1 MAITLAGSGN
11 DRVDFGDIA
20 AIAGATAI
28 TVAVTLKPSAINAA
42 TNNRVIHQW
51 ASSTFGA
58 FLIQVVD
65 TDELG
70 FTVRNGSSL
79 YGPKTTALN
88 LTAGNTYRIV
98 ARIGGLGGTK
108 TQSIWV
114 NGSAATTTAWFSG
127 SPTSIQNSTSS
138 VQIGHETAETSDG
151 VDGDYSEAAIW
162 LESVPDWVAEAYGQ
176 GYTALVY
183 QKNQILYA
191 PLENTSRTND
201 IVGGL
206 TGTLTGGAT
215 ADHPRIIYPAW
226 PEIILSAAAAADS
239 SGAGSSSGS
248 STVAGA
254 GASINAQAG
263 VSAGSAS
270 VSGVGA
276 STNAQAGSS
285 SGTATV
291 SGVGASIHEAAGASA
306 GTATVS
312 GVGDS
317 TSAGSAAGSSA
328 GTATVS
334 GVGAS
339 VHTAV
344 GTAAGISSA
353 SGVSFVDEAQIEVV
367 LSLRGGSGGGGSG
380 PEYRGDS
387 IAYRYG
393 VSTPGIA
400 VRREPLEETDDT
412 EESPEPEKS
421 VVPEAQPSLTLEDVR
436 RAYRKLA
443 ALEVSE
449 PIRATRDEIEREIAE
464 AQADQAALR
473 ALMIRIDAVLTE
485 IRQEEDEIA
494 MLLMMAATT

>member
-127 SPTSIQNSTSS
+127 SPASIQNSTSS

-183 QKNQILYA
+183 QKNQLLYA

-263 VSAGSAS
+263 ASAGSAS
-270 VSGVGA
+270 
-276 STNAQAGSS
+276 
-285 SGTATV
+285 V

-328 GTATVS
+328 GTATVA

-344 GTAAGISSA
+344 GTAAGSSTAGGVSSA
-353 SGVSFVDEAQIEVV
+353 IE
-367 LSLRGGSGGGGSG
+367 RMTSGGLSRSRNRNRKRYLINGRVYRLTQS
-380 PEYRGDS
+380 ELVELLAQRRGD
-387 IAYRYG
+387 
-393 VSTPGIA
+393 VKP
-400 VRREPLEETDDT
+400 ETIKVERSQKPRLNRNRMT
-412 EESPEPEKS
+412 
-421 VVPEAQPSLTLEDVR
+421 AQPTGSVDRRR
-436 RAYRKLA
+436 RASIEITLNPMETQFKPLTKADYM
-443 ALEVSE
+443 AL
-449 PIRATRDEIEREIAE
+449 AE
-464 AQADQAALR
+464 AVEML
-473 ALMIRIDAVLTE
+473 IDE
-485 IRQEEDEIA
+485 QD
-494 MLLMMAATT
+494 MMDLLAYL

>member
-138 VQIGHETAETSDG
+138 VQIGHETAETADG

-183 QKNQILYA
+183 QKNQLLYA

-226 PEIILSAAAAADS
+226 PEIILSAAAAA
-239 SGAGSSSGS
+239 SGASGS
-248 STVAGA
+248 
-254 GASINAQAG
+254 ASITESADS
-263 VSAGSAS
+263 VAGSANI
-270 VSGVGA
+270 VV
-276 STNAQAGSS
+276 
-285 SGTATV
+285 
-291 SGVGASIHEAAGASA
+291 I
-306 GTATVS
+306 
-312 GVGDS
+312 
-317 TSAGSAAGSSA
+317 GSAAITEAADTVTATGVSSSA
-328 GTATVS
+328 S
-334 GVGAS
+334 
-339 VHTAV
+339 V
-344 GTAAGISSA
+344 GTAAITEAADSA
-353 SGVSFVDEAQIEVV
+353 VGAGNIVV
-367 LSLRGGSGGGGSG
+367 IGTAAITESADNVFASDG
-380 PEYRGDS
+380 S
-387 IAYRYG
+387 IADAIMKIRMRARR
-393 VSTPGIA
+393 TPMQ
-400 VRREPLEETDDT
+400 TNN
-412 EESPEPEKS
+412 
-421 VVPEAQPSLTLEDVR
+421 
-436 RAYRKLA
+436 
-443 ALEVSE
+443 
-449 PIRATRDEIEREIAE
+449 
-464 AQADQAALR
+464 
-473 ALMIRIDAVLTE
+473 
-485 IRQEEDEIA
+485 
-494 MLLMMAATT
+494 

>member
-65 TDELG
+65 TDEIG
-70 FTVRNGSSL
+70 FTVRNGSLL

-127 SPTSIQNSTSS
+127 SPASIQNSTSS
-138 VQIGHETAETSDG
+138 VQVGHETAETADG

-191 PLENTSRTND
+191 PLENTSRIND

-226 PEIILSAAAAADS
+226 PEIILSAA
-239 SGAGSSSGS
+239 G
-248 STVAGA
+248 
-254 GASINAQAG
+254 GASPTA
-263 VSAGSAS
+263 VSDTIDVRWNILSLISDSLDTRWNISAS
-270 VSGVGA
+270 VSDAATLQWDLRAPVSDGITAQWHVRSAISDSIDLRWNLRQAIADTLEAQWDILQTGLSAVGDTLDTRWHIRQLA
-276 STNAQAGSS
+276 NDTVEPRWDIRN
-285 SGTATV
+285 TV
-291 SGVGASIHEAAGASA
+291 SDASDLRWHIANAVADTVETQWSVRNLAADDLTLQWDSIGVVGDAVTLQWSITG
-306 GTATVS
+306 S
-312 GVGDS
+312 GV
-317 TSAGSAAGSSA
+317 
-328 GTATVS
+328 
-334 GVGAS
+334 
-339 VHTAV
+339 
-344 GTAAGISSA
+344 
-353 SGVSFVDEAQIEVV
+353 FVPVNVV
-367 LSLRGGSGGGGSG
+367 VMAERTFTYKI
-380 PEYRGDS
+380 P
-387 IAYRYG
+387 
-393 VSTPGIA
+393 
-400 VRREPLEETDDT
+400 
-412 EESPEPEKS
+412 
-421 VVPEAQPSLTLEDVR
+421 
-436 RAYRKLA
+436 
-443 ALEVSE
+443 
-449 PIRATRDEIEREIAE
+449 TRV
-464 AQADQAALR
+464 Q
-473 ALMIRIDAVLTE
+473 
-485 IRQEEDEIA
+485 
-494 MLLMMAATT
+494 

>member
-183 QKNQILYA
+183 QKNQLLYA

-226 PEIILSAAAAADS
+226 PEIILSAAAAA
-239 SGAGSSSGS
+239 SGNV
-248 STVAGA
+248 TVNLTGNGLTA
-254 GASINAQAG
+254 
-263 VSAGSAS
+263 SAGNVTVTGGAS
-270 VSGVGA
+270 VSPTGVELTPSVG
-276 STNAQAGSS
+276 TVTVDTAGNVTVNLTGNSL
-285 SGTATV
+285 TAT
-291 SGVGASIHEAAGASA
+291 A
-306 GTATVS
+306 GTPTVT
-312 GVGDS
+312 GGALVTPTGN
-317 TSAGSAAGSSA
+317 ALSS
-328 GTATVS
+328 
-334 GVGAS
+334 
-339 VHTAV
+339 AV
-344 GTAAGISSA
+344 GTVEATGTDANVTVNLTGVALASSVG
-353 SGVSFVDEAQIEVV
+353 SVSVSTPEAQQIAA
-367 LSLRGGSGGGGSG
+367 SLRGGSGGGSSG

-393 VSTPGIA
+393 VSTPGIT

-436 RAYRKLA
+436 LAYRKLA

-485 IRQEEDEIA
+485 IRREEDEIA
-494 MLLMMAATT
+494 MLLMMAAAA

>member
-127 SPTSIQNSTSS
+127 SPASIQNSTSS
-138 VQIGHETAETSDG
+138 VQIGHETAETADG

-183 QKNQILYA
+183 QKNQLLYA

-263 VSAGSAS
+263 ASAGSAS
-270 VSGVGA
+270 
-276 STNAQAGSS
+276 
-285 SGTATV
+285 V

-328 GTATVS
+328 GAATVS

-344 GTAAGISSA
+344 GTSAGSSTAGGVSSA
-353 SGVSFVDEAQIEVV
+353 IE
-367 LSLRGGSGGGGSG
+367 RMTSGGLSRSRNRNRKRYLINGRVYRLTQS
-380 PEYRGDS
+380 ELVELLAQRRGD
-387 IAYRYG
+387 
-393 VSTPGIA
+393 VKP
-400 VRREPLEETDDT
+400 ETIKVERSQKPRLNRNRMT
-412 EESPEPEKS
+412 
-421 VVPEAQPSLTLEDVR
+421 AQPTGSVDRRR
-436 RAYRKLA
+436 RASIEITLNPMETQFKPLTKADYM
-443 ALEVSE
+443 AL
-449 PIRATRDEIEREIAE
+449 AE
-464 AQADQAALR
+464 AVEML
-473 ALMIRIDAVLTE
+473 IDE
-485 IRQEEDEIA
+485 QD
-494 MLLMMAATT
+494 MMDLLAYL

>member
-65 TDELG
+65 TDEIG

-114 NGSAATTTAWFSG
+114 NGSAATTTAWFSS

-138 VQIGHETAETSDG
+138 VQVGHETAETSDG

-183 QKNQILYA
+183 QKNQLLYA

-263 VSAGSAS
+263 SSAGSAS
-270 VSGVGA
+270 
-276 STNAQAGSS
+276 
-285 SGTATV
+285 V

-328 GTATVS
+328 GAATVS

-344 GTAAGISSA
+344 GTSAGSSTAGGVSSA
-353 SGVSFVDEAQIEVV
+353 IE
-367 LSLRGGSGGGGSG
+367 RMTSGGLSRSRNRNRKRYLINGRVYRLTQS
-380 PEYRGDS
+380 ELVELLAQRRGD
-387 IAYRYG
+387 
-393 VSTPGIA
+393 VKP
-400 VRREPLEETDDT
+400 ETIKVERSQKPRLNRNRMT
-412 EESPEPEKS
+412 
-421 VVPEAQPSLTLEDVR
+421 AQPTGSVDRRR
-436 RAYRKLA
+436 RASIEITLNPMETQFKPLTKADYM
-443 ALEVSE
+443 AL
-449 PIRATRDEIEREIAE
+449 AE
-464 AQADQAALR
+464 AVEML
-473 ALMIRIDAVLTE
+473 IDE
-485 IRQEEDEIA
+485 QD
-494 MLLMMAATT
+494 MMDLLAYL

>member
-127 SPTSIQNSTSS
+127 SPASIQNSTSS
-138 VQIGHETAETSDG
+138 VQVGHETAETSDG

-183 QKNQILYA
+183 QKNQLLYA

-226 PEIILSAAAAADS
+226 PEIILPAAAAADS

-263 VSAGSAS
+263 ASAGSAS
-270 VSGVGA
+270 
-276 STNAQAGSS
+276 
-285 SGTATV
+285 V

-328 GTATVS
+328 GAATVS

-344 GTAAGISSA
+344 GTSAGSSTAVGVSSAIERMTSGGISRSRNRNRKRYLINGRVY
-353 SGVSFVDEAQIEVV
+353 SLTQSELVELLAQ
-367 LSLRGGSGGGGSG
+367 R
-380 PEYRGDS
+380 RGD
-387 IAYRYG
+387 
-393 VSTPGIA
+393 VKP
-400 VRREPLEETDDT
+400 ETIKVERSQKPRLNRNRMT
-412 EESPEPEKS
+412 
-421 VVPEAQPSLTLEDVR
+421 AQPTGSVDRRR
-436 RAYRKLA
+436 RASIEITLNPMETQFKPLTKADYM
-443 ALEVSE
+443 AL
-449 PIRATRDEIEREIAE
+449 AE
-464 AQADQAALR
+464 AVEML
-473 ALMIRIDAVLTE
+473 IDE
-485 IRQEEDEIA
+485 QD
-494 MLLMMAATT
+494 MMDLLAYL

>member
-127 SPTSIQNSTSS
+127 SPASIQNSTSS

-183 QKNQILYA
+183 QKNQLLYA
-191 PLENTSRTND
+191 PLENTSRIND

-263 VSAGSAS
+263 ASAGSAS
-270 VSGVGA
+270 
-276 STNAQAGSS
+276 
-285 SGTATV
+285 V

-328 GTATVS
+328 GAATVS

-344 GTAAGISSA
+344 GTSAGSSTAGGVSSA
-353 SGVSFVDEAQIEVV
+353 IE
-367 LSLRGGSGGGGSG
+367 RMTSGGLSRSRNRNRKRYLINGRVYRLTQS
-380 PEYRGDS
+380 ELVELLAQRRGD
-387 IAYRYG
+387 
-393 VSTPGIA
+393 VKP
-400 VRREPLEETDDT
+400 ETIKVERSQKPRLNRNRMT
-412 EESPEPEKS
+412 
-421 VVPEAQPSLTLEDVR
+421 AQPTGSVDRRR
-436 RAYRKLA
+436 RASIEITLNPMETQFKPLTKADYM
-443 ALEVSE
+443 AL
-449 PIRATRDEIEREIAE
+449 AE
-464 AQADQAALR
+464 AVEML
-473 ALMIRIDAVLTE
+473 IDE
-485 IRQEEDEIA
+485 QD
-494 MLLMMAATT
+494 MMDLLAYL

>member
-20 AIAGATAI
+20 AITGATAI

-183 QKNQILYA
+183 QKNQLLYA

-263 VSAGSAS
+263 ASAGSAS
-270 VSGVGA
+270 
-276 STNAQAGSS
+276 
-285 SGTATV
+285 V

-328 GTATVS
+328 GAATVS

-344 GTAAGISSA
+344 GTSAGSSTAVGVSSA
-353 SGVSFVDEAQIEVV
+353 IERMTSGGLSRNRNRNRKRYLINGRVYSLTQSELVELLAQ
-367 LSLRGGSGGGGSG
+367 RGGDVK
-380 PEYRGDS
+380 PETIKVERS
-387 IAYRYG
+387 QKPRL
-393 VSTPGIA
+393 SRNRMT
-400 VRREPLEETDDT
+400 
-412 EESPEPEKS
+412 
-421 VVPEAQPSLTLEDVR
+421 AQPTDSVDRRQRASIEITLNPMETQFKPLTKAD
-436 RAYRKLA
+436 YM
-443 ALEVSE
+443 AL
-449 PIRATRDEIEREIAE
+449 AE
-464 AQADQAALR
+464 AVEML
-473 ALMIRIDAVLTE
+473 IDE
-485 IRQEEDEIA
+485 QD
-494 MLLMMAATT
+494 MMDLLAYL

>member
-127 SPTSIQNSTSS
+127 SPASIQNSTSS

-183 QKNQILYA
+183 QKNQLLYA

-263 VSAGSAS
+263 ASAGSAS
-270 VSGVGA
+270 
-276 STNAQAGSS
+276 
-285 SGTATV
+285 V

-328 GTATVS
+328 GAATVS

-344 GTAAGISSA
+344 GTAAGSSTAGGVSSA
-353 SGVSFVDEAQIEVV
+353 IE
-367 LSLRGGSGGGGSG
+367 RMTSGGLSRSRNRNRKRYLINGRVYRLTQS
-380 PEYRGDS
+380 ELVELLAQRRGD
-387 IAYRYG
+387 
-393 VSTPGIA
+393 VKP
-400 VRREPLEETDDT
+400 ETIKVERSQKPRLNRNRMT
-412 EESPEPEKS
+412 
-421 VVPEAQPSLTLEDVR
+421 AQPTGSVDRRR
-436 RAYRKLA
+436 RASIEITLNPMETQFKPLTKADYM
-443 ALEVSE
+443 AL
-449 PIRATRDEIEREIAE
+449 AE
-464 AQADQAALR
+464 AVEML
-473 ALMIRIDAVLTE
+473 IDE
-485 IRQEEDEIA
+485 QD
-494 MLLMMAATT
+494 MMDLLAYL

>member
-138 VQIGHETAETSDG
+138 VQIGHETAETADG

-183 QKNQILYA
+183 QKNQLLYA

-263 VSAGSAS
+263 ASAGSAS
-270 VSGVGA
+270 
-276 STNAQAGSS
+276 
-285 SGTATV
+285 V

-328 GTATVS
+328 GAATVS

-344 GTAAGISSA
+344 GTAAGTSSA

-367 LSLRGGSGGGGSG
+367 LSLRGGSGGGSSG

-400 VRREPLEETDDT
+400 VRREPLEEADDT

-494 MLLMMAATT
+494 MLLIMAAA

>member
-65 TDELG
+65 TDEIG
-70 FTVRNGSSL
+70 FTVRNGSLL

-127 SPTSIQNSTSS
+127 SPASIQNSTSS

-183 QKNQILYA
+183 QKNQLLYA

-263 VSAGSAS
+263 ASAGSAS
-270 VSGVGA
+270 
-276 STNAQAGSS
+276 
-285 SGTATV
+285 V

-328 GTATVS
+328 GTATVA

-344 GTAAGISSA
+344 GTAAGSSTAGGVSSA
-353 SGVSFVDEAQIEVV
+353 IE
-367 LSLRGGSGGGGSG
+367 RMTSGGLSRSRNRNRKRYLINGRVYRLTQS
-380 PEYRGDS
+380 ELVELLAQRRGD
-387 IAYRYG
+387 
-393 VSTPGIA
+393 VKP
-400 VRREPLEETDDT
+400 ETIKVERSQKPRLNRNRMT
-412 EESPEPEKS
+412 
-421 VVPEAQPSLTLEDVR
+421 AQPTGSVDRRR
-436 RAYRKLA
+436 RASIEITLNPMETQFKPLTKADYM
-443 ALEVSE
+443 AL
-449 PIRATRDEIEREIAE
+449 AE
-464 AQADQAALR
+464 AVEML
-473 ALMIRIDAVLTE
+473 IDE
-485 IRQEEDEIA
+485 QD
-494 MLLMMAATT
+494 MMDLLAYL